1 MIIIALKAVFLIGIM
16 SWYST
21 TILSMINDYF
31 RNEFN
36 NYLKENPADAYKS
49 NTIQH
54 AVQIPAKN
62 IEISQFTTVP
72 SINHPD
78 QMNGINEI
86 ETGQPNYVQ
95 MANEIV
101 SFCTNR
107 CHIIE
112 YFRQIFLEHRVC
124 LLTS

>member
-1 MIIIALKAVFLIGIM
+1 MIIIALKTVFLVGIM
-16 SWYST
+16 SWYSMA
-21 TILSMINDYF
+21 ILSMINEYF
-31 RNEFN
+31 RSEFH

-54 AVQIPAKN
+54 SVQNPAKN
-62 IEISQFTTVP
+62 IEISQFSSLS

-78 QMNGINEI
+78 QINEI
-86 ETGQPNYVQ
+86 ETGQPSFVQ
-95 MANEIV
+95 AASEIV
-101 SFCTNR
+101 HYFDQR

-112 YFRQIFLEHRVC
+112 YFRHVFLEHRIC